1 LLYLVREESTMAV
14 RDDWLQRVSF
24 TESAVPAGKLEVYGL
39 EWRITASGTVF
50 LRSLKEKGDSM
61 PFENREYFLR
71 MANDVFD
78 TLEIAMLREIG
89 GVEEDER

>member
-1 LLYLVREESTMAV
+1 
-14 RDDWLQRVSF
+14 
-24 TESAVPAGKLEVYGL
+24 
-39 EWRITASGTVF
+39 VF
-50 LRSLKEKGDSM
+50 LRSLKEKGDSIA
-61 PFENREYFLR
+61 FENREYFLR